1 MKIDI
6 RNVDKFID
14 SFQLDTYKKRKD
26 EIYNLL
32 DCEKMNG
39 WLEPDLSCLDDI
51 FRVRDRVVNNSRC
64 LVVVGIGGSFL
75 GCCAL
80 YEMFT
85 PYFKKDKFPIIFAGT
100 SLSSAYMKE
109 LLEYLETVDFSLNVI
124 SKSGT
129 TMETMI
135 TYEAIKK
142 VMEKKY
148 SSLEMR
154 ERIIVTTDPV
164 KGTLRKEA
172 LEQGYDTFEIA
183 DNIGGRYSLLTAAH
197 LFPLSFCLD
206 IKELIMGYKEGLKRR
221 EEAFSYAV
229 IRKCLFDKGKYV
241 ENFVSYE
248 NNWYYYLEWLKQL
261 FGESEGKNGKGI
273 LPISM
278 IHTRDLHS
286 LGQFVQDGN
295 KIMFETFFKINQSRE
310 CIIDGKDL
318 HHVNRLVEDS
328 VITAHV
334 AGDVPCMV
342 IELDSIT
349 PKTMGE
355 LSSFFFLV
363 AAFSGYLFEIN
374 PFNQPGVD
382 VYKKEVKNNY
392 QKYIASSLL
401 IEK

>member
-1 MKIDI
+1 MKIDT
-6 RNVDKFID
+6 RNVGKFID
-14 SFQLDTYKKRKD
+14 SFQLETYKRRKD

-32 DCEKMNG
+32 DQDEMNG
-39 WLEPDLSCLDDI
+39 WLKPDLSCLDDI
-51 FRVRDRVVNNSRC
+51 FRIRDRVINNSKC

-75 GCCAL
+75 GSCAL

-100 SLSSAYMKE
+100 SLSSTYMKE

-129 TMETMI
+129 TMETML

-154 ERIIVTTDPV
+154 ERIIITTDPV

-172 LEQGYDTFEIA
+172 LENAYDTFDIA

-206 IKELIMGYKEGLKRR
+206 IKELIMGYKEGLKRC

-229 IRKCLFDKGKYV
+229 IRRCLFDKGKYV

-286 LGQFVQDGN
+286 LGQFVQEGN
-295 KIMFETFFKINQSRE
+295 KIIFETFFKINQSKE

-342 IELDSIT
+342 IELDNIT

-355 LSSFFFLV
+355 LSSFFFLS
-363 AAFSGYLFEIN
+363 AAFSGYLFDIN
-374 PFNQPGVD
+374 PFDQPGVEI
-382 VYKKEVKNNY
+382 YKQEVKNNY